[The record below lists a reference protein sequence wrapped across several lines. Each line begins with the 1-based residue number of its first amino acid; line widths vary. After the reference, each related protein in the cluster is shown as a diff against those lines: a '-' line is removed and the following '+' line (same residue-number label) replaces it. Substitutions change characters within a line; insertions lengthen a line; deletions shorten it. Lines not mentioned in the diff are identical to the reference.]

1 MRLKTAGYIGGL
13 LGLTLLVGLFIRA
26 DLGAMWHTWD
36 LAGWNLLWLV
46 PYRAGFFLLFAIGWR
61 ELLRPCDPEPRAGFG
76 YVYWVT
82 TVRDAIDRLLPV
94 ASVGGGVAAVRLM
107 CWRRLPTTPVVVS
120 VIVEILLTL
129 MVVYVFTAL
138 GLLLLVHL
146 HAVGHD
152 FDGMQLLFLASLP
165 VPAVLVLL
173 LRSGSLFKRL
183 HRLLRPI
190 VGARLLA
197 QGAASLDGELRAAL
211 GRSRALCIAGALQL
225 VAFLSASFEIW
236 FALRLFGHPVSAA
249 AAVALESLT
258 QAARYLAFV
267 VPAGI
272 GVQEA
277 GFVLFGHMLGVGAD
291 LALAAS
297 MAKRLREVLCGVP
310 SLLSWQWLEGR
321 RLHAAANGRT

>member
-1 MRLKTAGYIGGL
+1 MGYIGGL
-13 LGLTLLVGLFIRA
+13 LGLALLVGLFVRA
-26 DLGAMWHTWD
+26 DLGAMWHAWE
-36 LAGWNLLWLV
+36 LAGWTLLWLV
-46 PYRAGFFLLFAIGWR
+46 PYRAGFFLLYAIGWR
-61 ELLRPCDPEPRAGFG
+61 ELLRACDPESRAGFG

-107 CWRRLPTTPVVVS
+107 RWRGLPATPVVVS

-129 MVVYVFTAL
+129 VVVYVFTAL
-138 GLLLLVHL
+138 GLLLLVDL
-146 HAVGHD
+146 HAIGHD
-152 FDGMQLLFLASLP
+152 SEGLRLAFLASLP
-165 VPAVLVLL
+165 VPVVLVLM

-183 HRLLRPI
+183 HGLLRPI
-190 VGARLLA
+190 VGGRLLA
-197 QGAASLDGELRAAL
+197 EGAASLDGELRAAL
-211 GRSRALCIAGALQL
+211 ARGRALFIAGALQL
-225 VAFLSASFEIW
+225 VAFISASFEIW

-249 AAVALESLT
+249 TAVALESLT

-277 GFVLFGHMLGVGAD
+277 GFVLFGHMLGIGAD
-291 LALAAS
+291 LALAVS

-321 RLHAAANGRT
+321 RLHPSAVSGRR